1 MGVGQ
6 LSESDAVGALRLPF
20 YSSSHPTGSH
30 GWRNQFDLGNPDLEI
45 PGESFADKFRTME
58 RFQAEVRPLVPAS

>member
-1 MGVGQ
+1 MLRGRAFGPLWERRGANGEPTLPGFSPFLNFPPSGQ
-6 LSESDAVGALRLPF
+6 
-20 YSSSHPTGSH
+20 
-30 GWRNQFDLGNPDLEI
+30 GNPDLEI